1 MSSLTKEQVKKYQTL
16 FKKRFKKDIKYEE
29 AHDQLLRL
37 INLVKET
44 YKPMTKQEF
53 LEVEEDKHRL
63 REKRLKYGKR
73 NSK

>member
-1 MSSLTKEQVKKYQTL
+1 MNSLTKEQVKKYQIL
-16 FKKRFKKDIKYEE
+16 FKKRFKKDIKYEK

-53 LEVEEDKHRL
+53 LEVEEDKRRL
-63 REKRLKYGKR
+63 REKRLIREGR
-73 NSK
+73 N